1 MSQQGRGM
9 LPIYL
14 GSAAGVGNTYVM
26 PGDGHCRAERGTDV
40 VVGFVETYGRLNT
53 ERMAEGLEGCHE
65 PGSPIGARSL
75 RRWTLTRSWPASRRW
90 RW

>member
-1 MSQQGRGM
+1 MSQQGREM

-14 GSAAGVGNTYVM
+14 GSAAGVGNTYAM
-26 PGDGHCRAERGTDV
+26 PGDGHRRAERGTDA
-40 VVGFVETYGRLNT
+40 YGRLNT
-53 ERMAEGLEGCHE
+53 ERMAECLEGCHE